1 MTTSCHN
8 GAHYDHD
15 VYRAL
20 CPCRDVLDL
29 IANKWT
35 ALAIGALE
43 ERPMRFGELQRRLSG
58 VTPKVLSTTM
68 KRLETNDLVTRTVI
82 PEVPLHVEYELTD
95 LGRSLSVP
103 LRSIREWTELHLD
116 DLPIGLTHDAGG
128 A

>member
-1 MTTSCHN
+1 MVTSCNN

-29 IANKWT
+29 IANKWS

-43 ERPMRFGELQRRLSG
+43 DGPLRFGELQRRLSG
-58 VTPKVLSTTM
+58 VTPKVLSGTL
-68 KRLETNDLVTRTVI
+68 KRLETNELISRTVI
-82 PEVPLHVEYELTD
+82 PQVPLHVEYELTD

-103 LRSIREWTELHLD
+103 LRGIREWTELHLD
-116 DLPIGLTHDAGG
+116 DLPIGLTHEPGG